1 MAKKLDYDWQNS
13 DAGLVIEERPMKVVG
28 LFFMICFGGMAL
40 FHFIPML
47 LGLLGSVVYMLL
59 SLPAGILPSTYEL
72 SGLWDYLLGM
82 LFTLPFLMVG
92 VWGLWL
98 YMRKHSYT
106 FEQDKR
112 ELVHLTYSFRKQK
125 LYRIKFDEIA
135 AVILEKKGGSV
146 EQRHYYFTVGLR
158 LVKGGPFTLELTNDY
173 SLALSRAEELQR
185 ILQVPEQPD
194 YPALEVYGM

>member
-28 LFFMICFGGMAL
+28 LFFMICFGGMGL
-40 FHFIPML
+40 FHLIPML
-47 LGLLGSVVYMLL
+47 LELLGSVVYMLI

-82 LFTLPFLMVG
+82 LFTLPFLLVG

-98 YMRKHSYT
+98 YKRKHSYT
-106 FEQDKR
+106 FNQDKR

-125 LYRIKFDEIA
+125 VCRIKFDEIA
-135 AVILEKKGGSV
+135 TVTLERKEGNV

-158 LVKGGPFTLELTNDY
+158 QVKGGPFTLELTNDY

-185 ILQVPEQPD
+185 ILQVPEQPHL
-194 YPALEVYGM
+194 PELEVYGV